1 MYPTLHKGSAEPGQQ
16 ESTGLLPPESK
27 SFLSFYLIESDSFQN
42 NSHSSMKK
50 FYGKKSHK

>member
-50 FYGKKSHK
+50 ILWEKIP

>member
-1 MYPTLHKGSAEPGQQ
+1 MYPRLHKGSAEPGQQ

-27 SFLSFYLIESDSFQN
+27 LFLSFYLIESDSFQN
-42 NSHSSMKK
+42 NSHSSTKN